1 MVRTSI
7 RFGRDE
13 GMTEGR
19 TDSHIGYGGFQLL
32 GRGPGGQVRK
42 AERGDEVQTKPSER
56 EVGRAG
62 HDSPGQKPIVERART
77 GRGKRAISSQ
87 HRQTLNA
94 HWCGSQVPPFVDAT
108 REIWGRAGVNWC
120 GAASVGSVDPGMSW
134 TGYYVPYQ
142 SRRRSSAEKT
152 KTWSWSVPTHWVRF
166 TPECPPGLGGGALH
180 LARPLELR
188 GSSHLM
194 VACTCGSEGYRE
206 FPAVFMQVVHGVD
219 PRDVWP

>member
-42 AERGDEVQTKPSER
+42 AEREDEVQTKPSER

-94 HWCGSQVPPFVDAT
+94 HWCGSQCLHLWMP
-108 REIWGRAGVNWC
+108 RGKSGVEPGST
-120 GAASVGSVDPGMSW
+120 GAEQRRWARWIPGCHGQDTM
-134 TGYYVPYQ
+134 YQ
-142 SRRRSSAEKT
+142 ARRRSSAEKT

-166 TPECPPGLGGGALH
+166 TPECPPGFGGGGASGPTF
-180 LARPLELR
+180 R
-188 GSSHLM
+188 
-194 VACTCGSEGYRE
+194 T
-206 FPAVFMQVVHGVD
+206 
-219 PRDVWP
+219 